1 MAHSELPA
9 HSISIELT
17 ESMVMEDPE
26 RVINILQEIKG
37 LGVTISIDDFG
48 TGYSSLSYL
57 RHFPIDVIK
66 IDRSF
71 VKDIGDDP
79 KEAVIANAI
88 IQLAHSLGCRVL
100 AEGVETKA
108 QGDYLRSQGCDLVQ
122 GFFFGRP
129 MSAKDFGQLL
139 LGRSAT

>member
-1 MAHSELPA
+1 
-9 HSISIELT
+9 
-17 ESMVMEDPE
+17 
-26 RVINILQEIKG
+26 
-37 LGVTISIDDFG
+37 
-48 TGYSSLSYL
+48 
-57 RHFPIDVIK
+57 
-66 IDRSF
+66 

-129 MSAKDFGQLL
+129 VSANDFGQLL
-139 LGRSAT
+139 QHRSTI